1 MNLYE
6 EIVRLQKE
14 GEPCALCTIV
24 KTEGSTP
31 GKERMKMLVRADGSF
46 AGTVGG
52 GCLEAEVL
60 EAALESMQD
69 ERPRSLKFSLNERD
83 YPDSGLLCGGQ
94 LEIFVEPITEPRLTL
109 FGGGHVSAAIT
120 RVARSCG
127 FHVTVVDDRA
137 PFANAERHPEA
148 HATKVGSFDELA
160 RAIAPAEG
168 HYLVVVTRGHD
179 QDGDVLRALHA
190 SGCRPR
196 WLGMIGSKAKRHQVF
211 EQLRADGVS
220 DEFLDRVRTPMGLP
234 IGALS
239 HEEIAVSVLAE
250 MIQVRRLGRDAEGQ
264 ARDGRPAEARAG
276 ASPGGSAGAS
286 AGAR

>member
-1 MNLYE
+1 MSLYE
-6 EIVRLQKE
+6 EIVRLQKA

-24 KTEGSTP
+24 KTQGSTP

-60 EAALESMQD
+60 EAALEAMGD
-69 ERPRSLKFSLNERD
+69 ERPRTLKFSLNERD

-120 RVARSCG
+120 RLARPCG
-127 FHVTVVDDRA
+127 FHVTVVDDREA
-137 PFANAERHPEA
+137 FANPERHPAA
-148 HATKVGSFDELA
+148 HATRAGSFDDLA
-160 RAIAPAEG
+160 RVIAPAEG
-168 HYLVVVTRGHD
+168 QYVIVVTRGHD
-179 QDGDVLRALHA
+179 GDGDVLRALYE

-196 WLGMIGSKAKRHQVF
+196 WLGMIGSKAKRAQVF
-211 EQLRADGVS
+211 AALRAAGVAE
-220 DEFLDRVRTPMGLP
+220 DFLERVRTPMGLP

-250 MIQVRRLGRDAEGQ
+250 LIQVRRLGRDAEGT
-264 ARDGRPAEARAG
+264 ARDGRAAG
-276 ASPGGSAGAS
+276 AA
-286 AGAR
+286 AR